1 MALDAPSPETD
12 DGADTPFF
20 EGLLADSV
28 DQLVAAGMPEADA
41 IDSSVQILF
50 ELLPKFAEMMRK
62 SLHASKDELLAN
74 IATDRAELQD
84 IIDADYGT
92 ALRNFEAVA
101 YLSYELGLKLHEEYV
116 DSGLTERSVAS
127 CEVLFLL
134 HGRACT
140 IASEVLHLLRG
151 GFGDGASA
159 RYRTIH
165 ELAVVMDII
174 GSDEAH
180 DLAERYLDFS
190 IVERYTDMMGF
201 QQNAEA
207 LGYAHFSPDEVA
219 EIEQDYQSVL
229 ARRGQQFRR
238 RNQWA
243 APLFPPG
250 RDIQF
255 HMLEQ
260 LVGVAHKRPHYR
272 LANHFIHAGPRAAL
286 LNLHNQGRWTSI
298 GVGARA
304 GEDIAETAHG
314 TLLHLVHCTA
324 ALIVHLHKH
333 VDAKYETVL
342 GLATL
347 QRFVDDAGLSLSR
360 ASARLTSM

>member
-1 MALDAPSPETD
+1 MALEALPAAT
-12 DGADTPFF
+12 DGAVDSPFF
-20 EGLLADSV
+20 EGLISDLV
-28 DQLVAAGMPEADA
+28 GQFVAAGMPEADA
-41 IDSSVQILF
+41 ISKSVSTLF

-62 SLHASKDELLAN
+62 SLHASKHELLAN
-74 IATDRAELQD
+74 MAKDRTELQNV
-84 IIDADYGT
+84 IEADYGT

-116 DSGLTERSVAS
+116 GTGGADRPITS

-140 IASEVLHLLRG
+140 VASEVLHLLRG

-159 RYRTIH
+159 RHRTIH

-190 IVERYTDMMGF
+190 VVERYDDMLGF
-201 QQNAEA
+201 QRNAEA
-207 LGYAHFSPDEVA
+207 LGYAPFSPDEVA
-219 EIEQDYQSVL
+219 EVEQEYQAVL

-255 HMLEQ
+255 VMLEQ
-260 LVGVAHKRPHYR
+260 LVGVTHKRPFYR
-272 LANHFIHAGPRAAL
+272 LANHYIHAGPRAAV
-286 LNLHNQGRWTSI
+286 LNLHNRGGWTSI

-324 ALIVHLHKH
+324 TLTVHLQKH
-333 VDAKYETVL
+333 LDAQYETAL
-342 GLATL
+342 GLTTL
-347 QRFVDDAGLSLSR
+347 QRFVEDAGLSLSR
-360 ASARLTSM
+360 ASARLGSV